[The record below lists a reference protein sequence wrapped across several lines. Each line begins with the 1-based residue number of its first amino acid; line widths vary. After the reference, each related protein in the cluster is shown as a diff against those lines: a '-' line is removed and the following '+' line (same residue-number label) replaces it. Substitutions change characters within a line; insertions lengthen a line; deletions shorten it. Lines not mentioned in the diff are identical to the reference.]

1 MAETVGYT
9 EAAAGHGSWVIV
21 PFFIGE
27 ILLIRR
33 PILMAAGQCG

>member
-9 EAAAGHGSWVIV
+9 KAAPGHGSWVII

-27 ILLIRR
+27 ILLMRR
-33 PILMAAGQCG
+33 PILIAASQCG

>member
-9 EAAAGHGSWVIV
+9 KAAAGHGSWVII

-33 PILMAAGQCG
+33 PVPMAASQCG